1 MKILKMKHNN
11 ILKLCLLLFTTVVWT
26 QETEEPTGR
35 LELAINYG
43 IGGNFFVTDY
53 DEQQPSYFYSKDF
66 IGTIGG
72 VELVWNLKDN
82 KQAFGLSF
90 DKSVNHGEKNVTRT
104 TANNS
109 ISVENF
115 NLSHTNKIYGIFY
128 KRKFKSTFSASL
140 GFYLFYSYDQLLE
153 IQNNRFFLKEISPK
167 NLENSTEGGFFLAAD
182 YFFFKSGNFEVGI
195 QSKLF
200 SYFAIS
206 EFDLEAISLTP
217 KIRYRF

>member
-1 MKILKMKHNN
+1 MKHK
-11 ILKLCLLLFTTVVWT
+11 IRLLSCLLLFAAVVWA
-26 QETEEPTGR
+26 QETEEPTSR
-35 LELAINYG
+35 LELAVNYG
-43 IGGNFFVTDY
+43 IGGNFFVANY
-53 DEQQPSYFYSKDF
+53 DEQPSYFYSKDF

-72 VELVWNLKDN
+72 VELVWNLKDY

-90 DKSVNHGEKNVTRT
+90 DRSVNHGEKNVMRT
-104 TANNS
+104 TANS

-115 NLSHTNKIYGIFY
+115 NLRHTNKMYGIFY
-128 KRKFKSTFSASL
+128 RRNFNSNFSASL
-140 GFYLFYSYDQLLE
+140 GFYLYRDIGQYLEVYEKFSY
-153 IQNNRFFLKEISPK
+153 LKETK
-167 NLENSTEGGFFLAAD
+167 STEGGFFLAAD
-182 YFFFKSGNFEVGI
+182 YFFFKSENFEIGI

>member
-1 MKILKMKHNN
+1 MKHNN
-11 ILKLCLLLFTTVVWT
+11 ILKLCLLLFTTVVWA

-53 DEQQPSYFYSKDF
+53 DEQQPSSFYSKDF

-82 KQAFGLSF
+82 KQAFGLSI

-104 TANNS
+104 TVNNS

-115 NLSHTNKIYGIFY
+115 NLSQTNMIYGIFY

-140 GFYLFYSYDQLLE
+140 GFYLFRDIGQYLE
-153 IQNNRFFLKEISPK
+153 VYEKSLYLRETK
-167 NLENSTEGGFFLAAD
+167 STEGGFFLAAD

-217 KIRYRF
+217 KIRFRF

>member
-1 MKILKMKHNN
+1 M
-11 ILKLCLLLFTTVVWT
+11 LFAAVVWA

-35 LELAINYG
+35 LELAVNYG
-43 IGGNFFVTDY
+43 IGGNFFVTKLKDN
-53 DEQQPSYFYSKDF
+53 QPSYFYSKDF

-72 VELVWNLKDN
+72 IEVVWNLKDD

-90 DKSVNHGEKNVTRT
+90 DKSVNHGEKNVSQTLD
-104 TANNS
+104 NNS
-109 ISVENF
+109 IIIQNF
-115 NLSHTNKIYGIFY
+115 SLRHMNKMYGVFY
-128 KRKFKSTFSASL
+128 KRKFKPEFSVAL

-153 IQNNRFFLKEISPK
+153 INNNRFFLEEISHK
-167 NLENSTEGGFFLAAD
+167 NRDNYAEGGFFLAAD

-206 EFDLEAISLTP
+206 DFDLEAISFTP

>member
-1 MKILKMKHNN
+1 MKHNN
-11 ILKLCLLLFTTVVWT
+11 ILKLGLLLFTTVVWA

-53 DEQQPSYFYSKDF
+53 DEQQTSQYYSKNF
-66 IGTIGG
+66 LGTIGG
-72 VELVWNLKDN
+72 FDLIWNLKDN

-90 DKSVNHGEKNVTRT
+90 DKSVNRGEKNVTRT

-109 ISVENF
+109 IRVENF
-115 NLSHTNKIYGIFY
+115 NLSHINKMYGIFY

-140 GFYLFYSYDQLLE
+140 GFYLYRDIGQYLEVYENFSYLRE
-153 IQNNRFFLKEISPK
+153 TK
-167 NLENSTEGGFFLAAD
+167 STEGGFFLAAD